1 MKVAHILLFITTC
14 CISIQAFAAEKLSMH
29 ELLSKY
35 AENQDKMKSLVARTE
50 CVWIPITE
58 GTTNQ
63 QQQQNRNKSIVEFR
77 YEDSGKDFKAYF
89 CRTPLKLESDGT
101 WVEEDASKSTQILW
115 RDKCYYQYFKALRLE
130 YCKLYV
136 TTDPKHAGKVE
147 FEIAYDG
154 VGPFRG
160 FLRGDR
166 ERIDSILRQ
175 SESLSVRPDLD
186 QVGLVKCYV
195 VDTVSRHGTYT
206 IWFDPEHGYGIAKAI
221 MRKGPEDLRWGHPR
235 SFFINNPNGILINN
249 STYVM
254 QNVRFER
261 VNGIWFPMEFEWLST
276 NEYEDRT
283 QSSRTRYKVT
293 YLNVNPDHN
302 ALGSF
307 SLDGLGIQNGTRIRI
322 DNAPGKPL
330 ITKYTWQKGK
340 KFIVDEWDGRI
351 QYVPEDWSI
360 RVSAGKPLPEFEGID
375 LDITAEDTKDKAI
388 LLCFFNLNQRPSRN
402 CLLQLRKKAK
412 ELKTKDVVIVA
423 VQASKID
430 EYKLNDWIK
439 KNNIPFQTGMV
450 QDDEEKIRFEWGVRS
465 LPWLILTDKEHI
477 VTAEGFNLAELDDK
491 LKGYS
496 H

>member
-1 MKVAHILLFITTC
+1 MKAAHILLFIPAC
-14 CISIQAFAAEKLSMH
+14 CISIQTFAAEKLSVQ
-29 ELLSKY
+29 ELLAKY
-35 AENQDKMKSLVARTE
+35 AENQDKMESLVARTE
-50 CVWIPITE
+50 SVWIPSTE
-58 GTTNQ
+58 STTNQ
-63 QQQQNRNKSIVEFR
+63 QQQQNRNKSIVEFK

-115 RDKCYYQYFKALRLE
+115 RDKCYYQYFKASRLE

-166 ERIDSILRQ
+166 ERIDSIIRQ

-221 MRKGPEDLRWGHPR
+221 MRKGPEDLRWGRPR
-235 SFFINNPNGILINN
+235 SFFINNPNGIHINN

-293 YLNVNPDHN
+293 YLDVNPDHN

-322 DNAPGKPL
+322 DNALGKLL

-351 QYVPEDWSI
+351 RYVPEDWSI
-360 RVSAGKPLPEFEGID
+360 RVWVGKPLPEFNGIKID
-375 LDITAEDTKDKAI
+375 LPVERIKDKAI
-388 LLCFFNLNQRPSRN
+388 LLCFFDMNQRPSRN
-402 CLLQLRKKAK
+402 CLLQLSKRTK
-412 ELKTKDVVIVA
+412 ELVAKDIAVA
-423 VQASKID
+423 AIQASQAD
-430 EYKLNDWIK
+430 EDKLNDWIK
-439 KNNIPFQTGMV
+439 KNNINFPVGMV
-450 QDDEEKIRFEWGVRS
+450 QGDEEKTHFTWGVRS
-465 LPWLILTDKEHI
+465 LPWLILTDKKHTVI
-477 VTAEGFNLAELDDK
+477 AEGFSVAELDDK
-491 LKGYS
+491 LNSNS